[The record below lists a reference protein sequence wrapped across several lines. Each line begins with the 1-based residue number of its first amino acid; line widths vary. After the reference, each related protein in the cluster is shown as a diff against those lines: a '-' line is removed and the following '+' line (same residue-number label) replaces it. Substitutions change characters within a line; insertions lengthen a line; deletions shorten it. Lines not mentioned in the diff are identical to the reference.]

1 MQAAQTVEIIKKFT
15 GRLFKPLTGK
25 LTANTQPTRKVSLV
39 LSGGGARTIA
49 QIGVIRAMEEAGI
62 EIEMVG
68 GTSGGAII
76 AAMLALGWDSEQ
88 IRKSLR
94 RYMKE
99 SGSLLDYVLPVHS
112 LTGGKIINGMSADAF
127 GETRIEDLPRT
138 FFCVS
143 CNLNRA
149 ELVVHRSG
157 LLRKAVTSS
166 IAIPGMM
173 PPVARDGELLVDGGV
188 LNNLPVDVM
197 KQFSTGEV
205 WAVDV
210 SIKPEVKIC
219 QRYSGSLPSW
229 KIWWSRINPFAEPI
243 QVPTVV
249 DILMNTAMLASQRQS
264 ELNRRLADFC
274 LQPPVEEFKI
284 FDFKSYDRIVEVG
297 YCYARQAIAEL
308 NVSTSQAE
316 LSFLRCE
323 PIEE

>member
-1 MQAAQTVEIIKKFT
+1 MQAAQTVEVIRKFT

-25 LTANTQPTRKVSLV
+25 LTANARPSRKVSLT

-49 QIGVIRAMEEAGI
+49 QVGVIRAMEEAGI
-62 EIEMVG
+62 EIEMAG

-76 AAMLALGWDSEQ
+76 AAMVALGWDSEK
-88 IRKSLR
+88 IRKTLR

-112 LTGGKIINGMSADAF
+112 LTGGKIISGMLADVF
-127 GETRIEDLPRT
+127 GETLIEELPRP

-149 ELVVHRSG
+149 EVMIHKTG
-157 LLRKAVTSS
+157 LLRKALASS

-173 PPVARDGELLVDGGV
+173 PPVALDGELLIDGGA

-197 KQFSTGEV
+197 KKFSTGEI

-210 SIKPEVKIC
+210 SIKPEVKVC

-229 KIWWSRINPFAEPI
+229 KIWWSRINPFAEAI

-249 DILMNTAMLASQRQS
+249 DILMSTAMLASQRQS
-264 ELNRRLADFC
+264 ELNRRLADVC
-274 LQPPVEEFKI
+274 LQPPVEEFKLL
-284 FDFKSYDRIVEVG
+284 DFKSFDRIVDSG
-297 YCYARQAIAEL
+297 YRYARQTIACL
-308 NVSTSQAE
+308 DAPALPQH
-316 LSFLRCE
+316 SFSRCE
-323 PIEE
+323 PIAQ

>member
-1 MQAAQTVEIIKKFT
+1 
-15 GRLFKPLTGK
+15 
-25 LTANTQPTRKVSLV
+25 
-39 LSGGGARTIA
+39 
-49 QIGVIRAMEEAGI
+49 MEEAGI
-62 EIEMVG
+62 EIEMAG

-76 AAMLALGWDSEQ
+76 AAMVAMGWDSEKIQ
-88 IRKSLR
+88 KTLR
-94 RYMKE
+94 LYMKE

-112 LTGGKIINGMSADAF
+112 LTGGKIISGMLADVF
-127 GETRIEDLPRT
+127 GETLIEELPRP

-149 ELVVHRSG
+149 EVVIHKTG
-157 LLRKAVTSS
+157 LLRKAVASS

-173 PPVARDGELLVDGGV
+173 PPVAMDGELLIDGGA

-197 KQFSTGEV
+197 KRFSTGEI

-249 DILMNTAMLASQRQS
+249 DILMSTAMLASQRQS
-264 ELNRRLADFC
+264 ELNRRLADVC
-274 LQPPVEEFKI
+274 LQPPVEEFKLL
-284 FDFKSYDRIVEVG
+284 DFKSFDRIVDAG
-297 YCYARQAIAEL
+297 YRHARQAIACL
-308 NVSTSQAE
+308 DAPDLPQH
-316 LSFLRCE
+316 SFSSCE
-323 PIEE
+323 PIAE